1 MLKNVE
7 LLAPAGTYEAF
18 IAAVEN
24 GANAVY
30 MGGKLFNARAN
41 ASNFDIDE
49 LRKIVEYAH
58 LRNVKIHITMNTL
71 LDDTE
76 IISSIT
82 FEYVESLLHELFKEE
97 YYAMAVVYPMEEE
110 QNGSNN

>member
-41 ASNFDIDE
+41 ASNFD
-49 LRKIVEYAH
+49 
-58 LRNVKIHITMNTL
+58 
-71 LDDTE
+71 LD
-76 IISSIT
+76 
-82 FEYVESLLHELFKEE
+82 
-97 YYAMAVVYPMEEE
+97 
-110 QNGSNN
+110 